1 MKDAFK
7 AVKISESVYWV
18 GAIDWKIRD
27 FHGYLTSRG
36 STYNAF
42 LILDEKITL
51 LDTVKAPFKDELIA
65 RISSVIDPKKIDYI
79 VSHHSEMDHSGCLP
93 EIIELTKPEKVF
105 ASKMGV
111 KTLKEHF
118 KLNCEIT
125 QVDNGEKISLGK
137 NSLIFYETRLLHW
150 PESMI
155 SYMPEEKILFSQDGF
170 GMHLANYEVFADEI
184 EESILFEE
192 GKKYY
197 ANILLPYSK
206 LVLKLLENIKNLGI
220 EIKILAPDHGPIW
233 RKDIDKYINWYEKWA
248 KQEPEKKAVVVYA
261 TMWGSTEL
269 MARAICEGI
278 SSKGVEVKL
287 MPHAGS
293 HRSDIITEVLCAGG
307 LIVGAPT
314 INNNMFPKVA
324 DYLSY
329 IKGLK
334 PQNLKG
340 FAFGSYGWSGEGATQ
355 IQNILKEMKVEII
368 RDELKV
374 KYVPN
379 DEDLKVCYES
389 GKLLAEKI
397 LG

>member
-1 MKDAFK
+1 MRDSFK
-7 AVKISESVYWV
+7 AVKITDSVYWV

-36 STYNAF
+36 STYNAY
-42 LILDEKITL
+42 LIIDEKITL

-65 RISSVIDPKKIDYI
+65 RISSVIDPEKIDYI

-93 EIIELTKPEKVF
+93 EIIELVKPEKLF

-111 KTLKEHF
+111 KTLNEHF
-118 KLNCEIT
+118 KINIDIT
-125 QVDNGEKISLGK
+125 PVGNGEKISLGK

-155 SYMPEEKILFSQDGF
+155 SYLPEEKILFSQDGF
-170 GMHLANYEVFADEI
+170 GMHLANYEIYADLI
-184 EESILFEE
+184 DESILYEE

-206 LVLKLLENIKNLGI
+206 LILKLLNTIKELGLD
-220 EIKILAPDHGPIW
+220 IKILAPDHGPVW
-233 RKDIDKYINWYEKWA
+233 RKDIDKYIGWYEKWA
-248 KQEPEKKAVVVYA
+248 TQKSENKAVVVYA

-269 MARAICEGI
+269 MARAISEGI
-278 SSKGVEVKL
+278 ASEGVEVKL
-287 MPHAGS
+287 MPHTGS

-307 LIVGAPT
+307 FVVGAPT

-355 IQNILKEMKVEII
+355 IQNILKEMKVELI

-374 KYVPN
+374 KYVPTE
-379 DEDLKVCYES
+379 DDLKQCYDA
-389 GKLLAEKI
+389 GKLLGQKI
-397 LG
+397 KS